1 MHDSHLFTVTNTV
14 TGNDSEHDGD
24 DLAGFTSG
32 DDTPAASDAACEA
45 VADEVGAGVD
55 VGMLGDDEVDSAS
68 ANALISTAIARRAFA
83 IACQR

>member
-24 DLAGFTSG
+24 DLVGFTSG
-32 DDTPAASDAACEA
+32 DDTSAASDAACEA
-45 VADEVGAGVD
+45 VAAEVGAGV
-55 VGMLGDDEVDSAS
+55 VGVLGDDEVDSAS